1 MRHHTLLA
9 GEKGGAR
16 GVAYDMAKTRGINH
30 VHPIGY
36 AGKFGQQ
43 MIAKGG
49 KGLCLWSAASR

>member
-1 MRHHTLLA
+1 
-9 GEKGGAR
+9 
-16 GVAYDMAKTRGINH
+16 MAKTRGINH

-49 KGLCLWSAASR
+49 KGLCLWSAAFR